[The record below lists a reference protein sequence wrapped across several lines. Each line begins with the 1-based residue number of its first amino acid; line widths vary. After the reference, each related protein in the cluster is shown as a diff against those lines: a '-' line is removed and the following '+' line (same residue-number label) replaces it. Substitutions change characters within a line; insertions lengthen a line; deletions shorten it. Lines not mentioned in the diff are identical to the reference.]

1 VSDYYDR
8 QGNPLTD
15 EEHLAIRVRASKSGE
30 DVKRVA
36 LDVLPGDVR
45 ISTVWLGLDHGWG
58 GGPPLIFETLVFG
71 GPMDGEMD
79 RYSTEAQAVEG
90 HARMVEAV
98 RAARAPG
105 AEEGR

>member
-8 QGNPLTD
+8 KGNPLSWDAYIALRTANPGD
-15 EEHLAIRVRASKSGE
+15 EA
-30 DVKRVA
+30 KRVG

-58 GGPPLIFETLVFG
+58 GGPPLIFETMVFG
-71 GPMDGEMD
+71 GPMSGEMD

-90 HARMVEAV
+90 HARMVEAA
-98 RAARAPG
+98 RAASP
-105 AEEGR
+105 EVTP